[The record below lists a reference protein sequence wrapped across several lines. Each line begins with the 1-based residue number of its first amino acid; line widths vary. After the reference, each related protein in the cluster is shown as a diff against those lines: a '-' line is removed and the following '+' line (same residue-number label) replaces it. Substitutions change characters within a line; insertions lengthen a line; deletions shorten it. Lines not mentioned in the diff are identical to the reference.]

1 MLKKGQIKKL
11 FSLLNEELMRED
23 IIGELYIVG
32 GAVMCLAFNKRPSTR
47 GIDGYFVPANSIRKA
62 AARIAQQEGLDDD
75 WLNDGVKG
83 FLSSKGE
90 FEPYLELSHLKVMCA
105 NAEYLLAMKC
115 LAMRIGE
122 AFQDL
127 DDVQYLLMNLG
138 ITKYEKA
145 LQVIAKFYPVERFPQ
160 KTLYILEELLAK

>member
-1 MLKKGQIKKL
+1 
-11 FSLLNEELMRED
+11 
-23 IIGELYIVG
+23 
-32 GAVMCLAFNKRPSTR
+32 RPSTR
-47 GIDGYFVPANSIRKA
+47 DIDGYFVPANIIRKA
-62 AARIAQQEGLDDD
+62 AARIALHEGLDDD

-105 NAEYLLAMKC
+105 SAEYLLAMKC

-127 DDVQYLLMNLG
+127 DDVQYLLRNLG

-145 LQVIAKFYPVERFPQ
+145 LQVISEFYPAERFPQ